1 MAYKGNINLRDHNEV
16 VQVTPE
22 QINEIIRC
30 SQDIF
35 HFAEQYFYITHID
48 HGNIKIP
55 LRDYQKRMLQSFVES
70 EYELQKNRVVLS
82 ARQIGKCVHEDTKI
96 TVASKEKYF
105 SQHKYIRKFKQF
117 VYLLLTGKTLEFIE
131 G

>member
-1 MAYKGNINLRDHNEV
+1 MGYKGNANLRDHNEV
-16 VQVTPE
+16 VQVTE
-22 QINEIIRC
+22 DQINEIIKC

-35 HFAEQYFYITHID
+35 HFAENYFYITHID

-96 TVASKEKYF
+96 IIASKEAF
-105 SQHKYIRKFKQF
+105 ENQNKYIRRFKQF
-117 VYLLLTGKTLEFIE
+117 VYRLLTKKDIHFIQ
-131 G
+131 

>member
-1 MAYKGNINLRDHNEV
+1 MAYKGNANLRDHNEV

-22 QINEIIRC
+22 QIEEIIKC

-35 HFAEQYFYITHID
+35 HFAEEYFYITHID

-55 LRDYQKRMLQSFVES
+55 LREYQKRMLQSFVES

-82 ARQIGKCVHEDTKI
+82 ARQIGKCVHEDTNIK
-96 TVASKEKYF
+96 VSSKELFYK
-105 SQHKYIRKFKQF
+105 QNKYIRKVKQIIHLF
-117 VYLLLTGKTLEFIE
+117 LTGKPLKFIE
-131 G
+131 